1 MSRAARLQS
10 GRHWLRSFSGTR
22 VVPSYARWFGV
33 DLICA
38 AKELQVLGM
47 HFSPEYLGALR
58 RTAAARARHC
68 RDVPKGA
75 KAVDIEPAR
84 NQKFAYI
91 AGYTEAG
98 LPFGI
103 TWEETA
109 GLDDDDVCSRETTS
123 RKAILRCRGESVAV
137 EMGERSRALQYS
149 TGGHYGSNVHKATR
163 AVPHIHRNV
172 HEAAST
178 ATGGSG
184 HSSVLSGDA
193 AISAQHDRH
202 ARAAGSYFENAW
214 RISIDSGPRGSRAT
228 PTVGVTRTDRAGASS
243 ADQAA
248 RACGMRR
255 GSVRSVRP
263 TTVTHRRA
271 GHNGTQFLSAMIA
284 NHPKMVRVQ
293 GHGAM
298 WLCSNRGS

>member
-1 MSRAARLQS
+1 MAVKSKALSPRRKRMSRAARLQS

-38 AKELQVLGM
+38 AKQLQILGM
-47 HFSPEYLGALR
+47 RFSPEYLGALR

-109 GLDDDDVCSRETTS
+109 GLDGRRRAVHGRRLRDGRF
-123 RKAILRCRGESVAV
+123 LRCRGESVAV
-137 EMGERSRALQYS
+137 EMGERYS
-149 TGGHYGSNVHKATR
+149 IRPADTHGSNVHKATR
-163 AVPHIHRNV
+163 AVPHIHRDV

-214 RISIDSGPRGSRAT
+214 RTSIDSGPRGTRAT
-228 PTVGVTRTDRAGASS
+228 PTVGVKLSDADRPSGCFVGGSSGA
-243 ADQAA
+243 
-248 RACGMRR
+248 CMRNAPR
-255 GSVRSVRP
+255 
-263 TTVTHRRA
+263 
-271 GHNGTQFLSAMIA
+271 LSA
-284 NHPKMVRVQ
+284 KR
-293 GHGAM
+293 
-298 WLCSNRGS
+298 